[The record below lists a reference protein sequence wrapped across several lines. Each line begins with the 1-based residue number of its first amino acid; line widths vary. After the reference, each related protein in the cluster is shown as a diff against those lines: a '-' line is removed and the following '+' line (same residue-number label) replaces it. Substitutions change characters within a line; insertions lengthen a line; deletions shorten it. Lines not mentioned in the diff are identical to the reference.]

1 MLSFMVIYGSASL
14 GQNFTQLGLIDE
26 YQLLVHPIVL
36 GSGINWPTGQA
47 V

>member
-1 MLSFMVIYGSASL
+1 MLSFMVIYGSPNL
-14 GQNFTQLGLIDE
+14 VQNFMQLGLIDK

>member
-1 MLSFMVIYGSASL
+1 MLTFMVIYGSDNLA
-14 GQNFTQLGLIDE
+14 QNFMQLGLIDE
-26 YQLLVHPIVL
+26 YQFLVHPIVL